1 VELEALD
8 HVGLVVSDMSRS
20 VRWYQEVLGLRR
32 AYQEA
37 WGEFPAVLE
46 ANGSGVALFPSDDGV
61 PIPADDPMRHVGF
74 RTSRRGLEAA
84 KRELAARGIEF
95 EEGDYAVA
103 WSLYLRLARAGVP
116 GPPGLA
122 AGLLA
127 VAGGLAAWWVPRAR
141 YRHWRYHVAPDALE
155 LRHGVVRR
163 VHSAIPYFRVQHI
176 DVAQGPV
183 ERAVGLARLVLHT
196 ASAGTDATIPGIAA
210 GDAEGLRRLILARA
224 GHGDAV

>member
-1 VELEALD
+1 MTEATGSWVAARELD
-8 HVGLVVSDMSRS
+8 RRVVTVWTVQDAIG
-20 VRWYQEVLGLRR
+20 YGVL
-32 AYQEA
+32 AV
-37 WGEFPAVLE
+37 AVL
-46 ANGSGVALFPSDDGV
+46 A
-61 PIPADDPMRHVGF
+61 ADIG
-74 RTSRRGLEAA
+74 
-84 KRELAARGIEF
+84 
-95 EEGDYAVA
+95 
-103 WSLYLRLARAGVP
+103 LRLARAGVP

-183 ERAVGLARLVLHT
+183 ERAVGLARLVVHT

-210 GDAEGLRRLILARA
+210 SEAEGLRRLILART

>member
-1 VELEALD
+1 MAERELDRRVVVVWTVQEAI
-8 HVGLVVSDMSRS
+8 G
-20 VRWYQEVLGLRR
+20 YEVL
-32 AYQEA
+32 
-37 WGEFPAVLE
+37 
-46 ANGSGVALFPSDDGV
+46 
-61 PIPADDPMRHVGF
+61 
-74 RTSRRGLEAA
+74 
-84 KRELAARGIEF
+84 
-95 EEGDYAVA
+95 AVA
-103 WSLYLRLARAGVP
+103 ALAVDIGARLAGADVP

-127 VAGGLAAWWVPRAR
+127 VAGGLLAWRLPRAR
-141 YRHWRYHVAPDALE
+141 YRHWRYQVAEDALE

-163 VHSAIPYFRVQHI
+163 IHSAIPYFRVQHI

-183 ERAVGLARLVLHT
+183 ERAVGLARLVVHT

>member
-1 VELEALD
+1 MTETTGSWVGSRPLD
-8 HVGLVVSDMSRS
+8 
-20 VRWYQEVLGLRR
+20 RR
-32 AYQEA
+32 IVIVWTVQEA
-37 WGEFPAVLE
+37 IGYGVLALAVL
-46 ANGSGVALFPSDDGV
+46 AVD
-61 PIPADDPMRHVGF
+61 VG
-74 RTSRRGLEAA
+74 A
-84 KRELAARGIEF
+84 
-95 EEGDYAVA
+95 
-103 WSLYLRLARAGVP
+103 RLAGADLP

-127 VAGGLAAWWVPRAR
+127 VVGGLAAWWLPRVS
-141 YRHWRYHVAPDALE
+141 YRHWRYQVATDALE

-183 ERAVGLARLVLHT
+183 ERTVGLARLVVHT

-210 GDAEGLRRLILARA
+210 GDAEGLRRLILART

>member
-1 VELEALD
+1 MTETTGSRVGSRALD
-8 HVGLVVSDMSRS
+8 RRIVV
-20 VRWYQEVLGLRR
+20 VWTV
-32 AYQEA
+32 QEA
-37 WGEFPAVLE
+37 VGFGVLALAVL
-46 ANGSGVALFPSDDGV
+46 
-61 PIPADDPMRHVGF
+61 
-74 RTSRRGLEAA
+74 
-84 KRELAARGIEF
+84 
-95 EEGDYAVA
+95 AVDIGA
-103 WSLYLRLARAGVP
+103 RLAGAELP

-127 VAGGLAAWWVPRAR
+127 VVGGLAAWWLPRAS
-141 YRHWRYHVAPDALE
+141 YRHWSYQVAEDALE

-183 ERAVGLARLVLHT
+183 ERAVGLARLVIHT

-210 GDAEGLRRLILARA
+210 GDAEGLRRLILART

>member
-1 VELEALD
+1 VSDPPAGPGEAGPEMTEAPGDWAAARALD
-8 HVGLVVSDMSRS
+8 PRIVVVWTVQDAIG
-20 VRWYQEVLGLRR
+20 YGVLALL
-32 AYQEA
+32 AL
-37 WGEFPAVLE
+37 AVDIG
-46 ANGSGVALFPSDDGV
+46 A
-61 PIPADDPMRHVGF
+61 
-74 RTSRRGLEAA
+74 
-84 KRELAARGIEF
+84 
-95 EEGDYAVA
+95 
-103 WSLYLRLARAGVP
+103 RLAGADVP

-127 VAGGLAAWWVPRAR
+127 AAGALGAWWWPRSR
-141 YRHWRYHVAPDALE
+141 YRHWRYQVATDALE

-183 ERAVGLARLVLHT
+183 ERAVGLSRLVLHT
-196 ASAGTDATIPGIAA
+196 ASAGTDATIPGIAS

>member
-1 VELEALD
+1 MTEATGSFVEARPLD
-8 HVGLVVSDMSRS
+8 RRVV
-20 VRWYQEVLGLRR
+20 VVWTV
-32 AYQEA
+32 QEA
-37 WGEFPAVLE
+37 AAFGVLAVAVL
-46 ANGSGVALFPSDDGV
+46 A
-61 PIPADDPMRHVGF
+61 AD
-74 RTSRRGLEAA
+74 
-84 KRELAARGIEF
+84 LAARLG
-95 EEGDYAVA
+95 GLD
-103 WSLYLRLARAGVP
+103 LP

-127 VAGGLAAWWVPRAR
+127 VVGGLAAWWLPRAS
-141 YRHWRYHVAPDALE
+141 YRHWRYQVAGDALE

-183 ERAVGLARLVLHT
+183 ERAVGLARLVVHT

-224 GHGDAV
+224 GSGDAV